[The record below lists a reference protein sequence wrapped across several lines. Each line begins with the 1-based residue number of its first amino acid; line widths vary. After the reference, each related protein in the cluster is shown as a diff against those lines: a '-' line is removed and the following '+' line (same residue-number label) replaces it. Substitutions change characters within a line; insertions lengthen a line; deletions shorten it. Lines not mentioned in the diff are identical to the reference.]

1 MSRGW
6 NRFID
11 VKGVACLSHLEN
23 DLFQPHSN
31 AAEQRDTDLCVGLS
45 HLLKGDSATH
55 K

>member
-23 DLFQPHSN
+23 DLFQPRSFVERSFGHS
-31 AAEQRDTDLCVGLS
+31 
-45 HLLKGDSATH
+45 
-55 K
+55 